1 MVEVDVVLKIV
12 HFLSHEWVRLKEKI
26 NYGVV
31 SPYSAE
37 VVTIQHKIFKKKKTL
52 TIKILELQKNMEC
65 KEAYQEPN
73 LKNDS
78 K

>member
-12 HFLSHEWVRLKEKI
+12 HFLSHACVRLKEKI

-37 VVTIQHKIFKKKKTL
+37 VVTIQHKIFKNKK
-52 TIKILELQKNMEC
+52 NH
-65 KEAYQEPN
+65 
-73 LKNDS
+73 
-78 K
+78 